1 MKKDRIR
8 KDFALKLLSVAVGI
22 LVWLLVVNVD
32 NPTMTRQLT
41 LPVSRIEI
49 LNEAYIDNNGMMY
62 TLDSSQAS
70 FRVSITGGRK
80 TVEKL
85 NLSHITATADLQQAV
100 SLETEP
106 VMVPVMV
113 TCDNVSSNSVS
124 IEVYP
129 KNLSVIVEEK
139 KTQEFVV
146 NVTRGETKP
155 AKGYEVGELFSNPEK
170 VKITGPTSLI
180 NKIDKVNAY
189 ISVENAT
196 EDIRRDVELSIIDKN
211 GEQLNTTQLSYLNVP
226 KVTVTAKLWKVVNVN
241 VDAGYIGRPESGYY
255 VEDIEIIPGT
265 ISVTGSEEALSHL
278 VFVNGKRTISAGNI
292 DITGK
297 KNDYE
302 EKINMTE
309 MLPEGISLTSNSSS
323 DVWVR
328 IGILPEGSSTYDVLT
343 KNIVMENVPKDMQVT
358 FETDKIEVRIKK
370 AEDQK
375 VLEAEEIYASIHLEN
390 MEEGTYEIPVSILLP
405 EGYELIQEVT
415 AEIEVTKIQVTE
427 SNKEQEE

>member
-390 MEEGTYEIPVSILLP
+390 MEEGNYEIPVSILLP